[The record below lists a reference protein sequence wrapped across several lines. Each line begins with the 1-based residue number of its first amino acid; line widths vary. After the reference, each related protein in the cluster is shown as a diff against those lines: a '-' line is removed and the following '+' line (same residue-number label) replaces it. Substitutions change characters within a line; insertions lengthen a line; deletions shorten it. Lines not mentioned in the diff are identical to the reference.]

1 MKSRVDRFALQAKLD
16 WLTWQYY
23 TSGADQALLETE
35 TGRTREALHRL
46 LQDTPLDGDGPPE
59 LQADLA
65 LAKIEAEPDV
75 SRLRGIFEYDDGN
88 LAPETAAHYLL
99 ELCGLR
105 NQHARAQGYASY
117 PQLALRAQGLSN
129 GGDAYYRSVLPY
141 LRQPAVKDV
150 AELPDIPCM
159 EQYWAVLEE
168 QFGPTPHGTY
178 TPDNYRQFVQS
189 LLEALDLS
197 DVAEHLDVVVGEQ
210 PYASGVAFDLS
221 RGDSRRAGIL
231 IRPAG
236 VSAFFTAAHEF
247 GHALLHLHRSS
258 AHSVL
263 PAWLYEGYAH
273 LIEDDQRLI
282 RVALQH
288 FCPDERITTWLTVHR
303 RLRRIDHNRIWASI
317 LTEDALWACVD
328 RADLTD
334 ERKIATITDQCA
346 GFYRRHL
353 GTTYADPLKWA
364 LDSFRGIDPVYVHAY
379 ALAQNFAALMLEESA
394 HMPARYD
401 TSPAAVTAITAHI
414 AERFTCL
421 GTDSYSVY
429 RDLT

>member
-1 MKSRVDRFALQAKLD
+1 MKSRVDRFTLQAKLD
-16 WLTWQYY
+16 RLTWQYY
-23 TSGADQALLETE
+23 TGGADQALLETE
-35 TGRTREALHRL
+35 IVQTRGAMHRL
-46 LQDTPLDGDGPPE
+46 LQDSPLDGDGPPE
-59 LQADLA
+59 LRADLA

-75 SRLRGIFEYDDGN
+75 SRLRGIFEYDHGD

-99 ELCGLR
+99 DLCRLR
-105 NQHARAQGYASY
+105 NRHARTQGYASY
-117 PQLALRAQGLSN
+117 PQLALRAQGLSDR
-129 GGDAYYRSVLPY
+129 GDTYCRSVSRY
-141 LRQPAVKDV
+141 LRQPAAKDI
-150 AELPDIPCM
+150 AELPNIPCM
-159 EQYWAVLEE
+159 EHYWDVLEE
-168 QFGPTPHGTY
+168 QFGPTPHETY
-178 TPDNYRQFVQS
+178 TPDDYRRFLQS
-189 LLEALDLS
+189 LLEALGLS
-197 DVAEHLDVVVGEQ
+197 DVAEHLEVVVGEQ

-236 VSAFFTAAHEF
+236 VSAFFTAAHEL

-288 FCPDERITTWLTVHR
+288 FCPDERITTWLTVHP
-303 RLRRIDHNRIWASI
+303 RLRRIEHNRIWASI

-334 ERKIATITDQCA
+334 EGKIATITDQCA
-346 GFYRRHL
+346 GFYRQHV

-364 LDSFRGIDPVYVHAY
+364 LDSFRSIDPVYVHAY
-379 ALAQNFAALMLEESA
+379 ALARNFAALMLEESA
-394 HMPARYD
+394 DMPARYD
-401 TSPAAVTAITAHI
+401 TSRAAIIVITARI
-414 AERFTCL
+414 AKRFTCL

-429 RDLT
+429 QDLT